1 MKTTLFTSKSRRFTK
16 PFRNSLLAMM
26 GMLLWSPP
34 SHSNEI
40 VQISSELRDV
50 MKLATVEVVPAMI
63 PRTLSL
69 VGRVEPIP
77 EKRYFVSGRVAGRVT
92 ALSVA
97 EGQSVVADDVLVEI
111 ETLLPGNPPPKLA
124 LRAPFAGIV
133 CKVSVTKGQGVEAGQ
148 TLIEMA
154 DLDEVFARAEVFES
168 LIGEI
173 PLSAKARIQA
183 EAYPKESFAGIL
195 ERLGGEV
202 NPTNGAL
209 PAWFRVSN
217 PKHLL
222 RPGMLTD
229 FRVITSETNASMT
242 IPVSSLLGT
251 AAAPFVYVGR
261 DKEGLRYRR
270 ALVELG
276 SRGEDLVEILSGLVP
291 GNRVVSVNAHLL
303 GLSASGEAPKNS
315 HGHDHGD
322 HHGHGHDHGEHGEDE
337 GDGFRLNAYVIWWLV
352 GGLGL
357 SVLINLFL
365 LSGRRGR
372 QIKSGESS

>member
-1 MKTTLFTSKSRRFTK
+1 
-16 PFRNSLLAMM
+16 
-26 GMLLWSPP
+26 
-34 SHSNEI
+34 
-40 VQISSELRDV
+40 
-50 MKLATVEVVPAMI
+50 
-63 PRTLSL
+63 
-69 VGRVEPIP
+69 
-77 EKRYFVSGRVAGRVT
+77 
-92 ALSVA
+92 
-97 EGQSVVADDVLVEI
+97 
-111 ETLLPGNPPPKLA
+111 
-124 LRAPFAGIV
+124 
-133 CKVSVTKGQGVEAGQ
+133 
-148 TLIEMA
+148 
-154 DLDEVFARAEVFES
+154 
-168 LIGEI
+168 
-173 PLSAKARIQA
+173 
-183 EAYPKESFAGIL
+183 
-195 ERLGGEV
+195 
-202 NPTNGAL
+202 
-209 PAWFRVSN
+209 
-217 PKHLL
+217 
-222 RPGMLTD
+222 MLTD

-337 GDGFRLNAYVIWWLV
+337 GDGFRLNAYVIWWLG